1 MPGVYCVLT
10 VGRSH
15 QAGPS
20 LRLSITSDREGS
32 SLMAGREAGVLRME
46 RGRGGTCG
54 KKKGSNMATSIISHR
69 AGTVMSL
76 YLLVFCANNYIEWQ

>member
-1 MPGVYCVLT
+1 MW
-10 VGRSH
+10 
-15 QAGPS
+15 
-20 LRLSITSDREGS
+20 
-32 SLMAGREAGVLRME
+32 ME

-76 YLLVFCANNYIEWQ
+76 YLLSTLWLDLDVTLGSKEHCFSIVWWLS

>member
-1 MPGVYCVLT
+1 MW
-10 VGRSH
+10 
-15 QAGPS
+15 
-20 LRLSITSDREGS
+20 
-32 SLMAGREAGVLRME
+32 ME

-76 YLLVFCANNYIEWQ
+76 YLLVLCEPTSEIWSQPSLLVLTIFLH

>member
-1 MPGVYCVLT
+1 MW
-10 VGRSH
+10 
-15 QAGPS
+15 
-20 LRLSITSDREGS
+20 
-32 SLMAGREAGVLRME
+32 ME

-76 YLLVFCANNYIEWQ
+76 YLLVLCGLNTKEKLGT

>member
-1 MPGVYCVLT
+1 MYCVLT

-32 SLMAGREAGVLRME
+32 SLIAGRQAGVLRME
-46 RGRGGTCG
+46 RGRQGLAQLDEQEEGDVVCWL
-54 KKKGSNMATSIISHR
+54 AVAV
-69 AGTVMSL
+69 AGTEAA
-76 YLLVFCANNYIEWQ
+76 Y